1 MSKRRQS
8 ERGSGETSGRASR
21 QCPGISGNNAKR
33 AGPFI
38 LGKNLVFLFFQK
50 NRCCEEMVVKSDE
63 RKVGVCVHALE
74 KNVKNFS
81 GPHDINQISQ
91 NLCVSGMLL
100 PSSVKCILTSLL

>member
-1 MSKRRQS
+1 MSKRRLS

-38 LGKNLVFLFFQK
+38 LGKNLVFFGP
-50 NRCCEEMVVKSDE
+50 RCLEMVVKSE
-63 RKVGVCVHALE
+63 EPKVGLHMHALE

-81 GPHDINQISQ
+81 GPHEIDQIGQS
-91 NLCVSGMLL
+91 LRVSKRLL
-100 PSSVKCILTSLL
+100 PSSVKCILTSLS

>member
-1 MSKRRQS
+1 MSKRRLS

-38 LGKNLVFLFFQK
+38 LGKNLVFFDP
-50 NRCCEEMVVKSDE
+50 CCVEIVVDSGE

-81 GPHDINQISQ
+81 GPHDIDQIGQSLCI
-91 NLCVSGMLL
+91 NLRLL
-100 PSSVKCILTSLL
+100 PSSVKYILTSLS

>member
-1 MSKRRQS
+1 MSKRRLS

-38 LGKNLVFLFFQK
+38 LGKSLVFFDP
-50 NRCCEEMVVKSDE
+50 CCLEMALKSEEP
-63 RKVGVCVHALE
+63 KVALRMHALE

-81 GPHDINQISQ
+81 GPHDIDQIGRRLRV
-91 NLCVSGMLL
+91 N
-100 PSSVKCILTSLL
+100 